1 MATASFEDGGA
12 AIGAEG
18 VYVGTPDA
26 ALVVTA
32 GKFVVVLAA
41 GMKSSSS
48 SSSLQSAGGG
58 YGYVRFNMRMFLKS
72 EKNEKSREQ

>member
-1 MATASFEDGGA
+1 MATASFEDGGT

-18 VYVGTPDA
+18 INAGTPDA

-32 GKFVVVLAA
+32 GKLKVVLAA

-48 SSSLQSAGGG
+48 SSSLQSAIGGHG
-58 YGYVRFNMRMFLKS
+58 LSKD
-72 EKNEKSREQ
+72 